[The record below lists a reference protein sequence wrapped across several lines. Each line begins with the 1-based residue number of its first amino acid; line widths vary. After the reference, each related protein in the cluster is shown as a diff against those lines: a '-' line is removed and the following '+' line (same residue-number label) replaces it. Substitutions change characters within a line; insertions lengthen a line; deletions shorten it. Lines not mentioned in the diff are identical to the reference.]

1 VGFDPPAVELDE
13 PARDRQSDS
22 ESPLRAVE
30 GPIAYHHGLPAGGLT
45 CGKNPI
51 PANIAGPLS
60 EPASDC

>member
-30 GPIAYHHGLPAGGLT
+30 GPIAYHHGLPAGGL
-45 CGKNPI
+45 
-51 PANIAGPLS
+51 
-60 EPASDC
+60 